1 MRRFL
6 GFLFPLPT
14 SPLEYWQ
21 GIVLYMGTGI
31 FALSRLAWVLPD
43 VFSRAADRL
52 AWEQPVL
59 GLVNVALLGG
69 AALAYYLTRRGNMQI
84 AAAVLA
90 GALLAEGAIYVWG
103 DTWNA
108 PHGLVELWIA
118 VILAGLLLRARAA
131 SVVIACAVLVFL
143 VGVLAADE
151 TLQSFDQAVAFVLAL
166 WTLGTGGIVY
176 WSAYGPRQAAQTLIK
191 RDAARVLIDIGEQ
204 IGSGLFSRLEL
215 DTLLDQTA
223 QAIEQHFES
232 IYHVQI
238 YVIEPGKEQGVLRA
252 ATGAVGQQLLAQE
265 YAVDVGGLSVVG
277 RVAINGEPLLINDY
291 SRAPIHKPQ
300 VLLPET
306 RSELAVPLVVG
317 EDVVGVLDVQSKET
331 NAFSDPD
338 VTLLRSVGSQIAVAV
353 DSLQL
358 YESAQRSLREN
369 RALLQQTQASLHEI
383 ERLNYQLTGRA
394 WTDYLRLHTESL
406 ALTLDVET
414 GQVQS
419 QAEWTPTLNE
429 AATYQQVITTTSQG
443 RRIIALPIVVR
454 NDVIGAMEFELEADT
469 ELPEGAQELVVAVGQ
484 RLGLAMENRRLFDE
498 TQRAAQREALINDI
512 GKEIQAATG
521 VDAIIQRTAHHL
533 QQALEAQQITVRI
546 GNIVVEQEK
555 TGL

>member
-31 FALSRLAWVLPD
+31 FTLSRLGWVLPD
-43 VFSRAADRL
+43 VFSRVADRL
-52 AWEQPVL
+52 AWDQPVL
-59 GLVNVALLGG
+59 GLVNVMLLGG
-69 AALAYYLTRRGNMQI
+69 AVLAYYLTRRGNMQV

-90 GALLAEGAIYVWG
+90 GVLLAEGAIYVWG
-103 DTWNA
+103 DVWNA

-118 VILAGLLLRARAA
+118 VILAGLLLKARAA
-131 SVVIACAVLVFL
+131 GIVIACAVLVFL

-151 TLQSFDQAVAFVLAL
+151 TLQSFDRAVAFVLTL

-191 RDAARVLIDIGEQ
+191 RDAARVLIEIGEQ

-215 DTLLDQTA
+215 DMLLGQTA
-223 QAIEQHFES
+223 QSIEQHFES

-238 YVIEPGKEQGVLRA
+238 YVIESGKEQGVLRA

-277 RVAINGEPLLINDY
+277 RVAINGEPLLISDY
-291 SRAPIHKPQ
+291 NRAPIHKPQ

-338 VTLLRSVGSQIAVAV
+338 VTLLRSIGSQIAVAV

-414 GQVQS
+414 GQVHP

-454 NDVIGAMEFELEADT
+454 NDVIGAMEFELEADM